1 MQVNRNYYE
10 YGSTLVNGAE
20 VSKRISDL
28 TNFKLNEE
36 LDSSIFFV
44 QNNTNPNLVNPVS
57 AIIQYEPQAGSDVN
71 RVWYNPNS
79 SYGTLES
86 GENSINPPISELFDD
101 KQKIRMALCRYG
113 TSITQN
119 DRIGYSATYVPS
131 GLSYTY
137 PWISNNYKKI
147 IVTVLLYCNRI
158 KYGNTTTAAYTV
170 SPYGYNDNL
179 TAKVA
184 DGTYPDIVTA
194 KLYNPII
201 GINCYLSYFDD
212 STSSWK
218 KLSYSEGILFDIT
231 HKKKNLYYA
240 HNLSF
245 GFESTGA
252 VGQSTLPIGKV
263 ISITRT
269 SASTGNSSYYKFFQT
284 HTERDV
290 LTGKEVYPLLN

>member
-10 YGSTLVNGAE
+10 YDKTLVNGAE
-20 VSKRISDL
+20 ISKRISGL

-86 GENSINPPISELFDD
+86 GENSINLPISELFDD
-101 KQKIRMALCRYG
+101 KQKIRMALCRYV
-113 TSITQN
+113 TSIKQN
-119 DRIGYSATYVPS
+119 DRIGYSATTVTS
-131 GLSYTY
+131 GLSYTC

-147 IVTVLLYCNRI
+147 IVSVVLYCNRI
-158 KYGNTTTAAYTV
+158 KYGDTTTNWYTV
-170 SPYGYNDNL
+170 SPWGYNDNI

-184 DGTYPDIVTA
+184 DGTYPDVVTA

-201 GINCYLSYFDD
+201 GINCYLSYFDA

-218 KLSYSEGILFDIT
+218 KLDEFEGILFDIT

-240 HNLSF
+240 HNLLF
-245 GFESTGA
+245 GYVSRF
-252 VGQSTLPIGKV
+252 
-263 ISITRT
+263 
-269 SASTGNSSYYKFFQT
+269 
-284 HTERDV
+284 V
-290 LTGKEVYPLLN
+290 LCSRSRC